1 MYNMEAK
8 VERDFNFLTKANSF
22 IKTYWKER
30 TCKISGN
37 RFSSFR
43 KWTKVVVILFSVRQ
57 YYIQFETMNYF
68 AFFVEE

>member
-8 VERDFNFLTKANSF
+8 AERVFNFLTKANSF

-30 TCKISGN
+30 TRKISGN